1 MFVTINVLT
10 ITRQLLTDHDY
21 SDDDDDDDDS
31 VFNLEYIHNILW
43 SMWTYKMYFVSP
55 IEQYR

>member
-10 ITRQLLTDHDY
+10 ITRQLLDDDDY

-31 VFNLEYIHNILW
+31 VFNLEYIHNIL
-43 SMWTYKMYFVSP
+43 
-55 IEQYR
+55 